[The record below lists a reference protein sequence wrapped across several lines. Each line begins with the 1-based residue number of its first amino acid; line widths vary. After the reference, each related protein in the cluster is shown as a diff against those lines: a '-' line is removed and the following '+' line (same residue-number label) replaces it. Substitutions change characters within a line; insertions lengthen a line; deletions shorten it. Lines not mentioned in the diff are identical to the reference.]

1 VKAPMPAHWSRR
13 HSVVVDE
20 RRRLV
25 HVWHDRFRD
34 PALTVLLVLEAGLI
48 FLGAPLAAKGV
59 PLARPIIET
68 MVLAVVVIVGMLSQR
83 RGAIAAIL
91 LGLAAIFGGRI
102 VRVGMPPIVVSVLRR
117 GGNILTFL
125 ALSWLV
131 SHAV

>member
-1 VKAPMPAHWSRR
+1 MKAPMPAHWSRR

-20 RRRLV
+20 GRRLV
-25 HVWHDRFRD
+25 HVWQDRFRD

-102 VRVGMPPIVVSVLRR
+102 VRVGMATDCS
-117 GGNILTFL
+117 
-125 ALSWLV
+125 
-131 SHAV
+131 

>member
-102 VRVGMPPIVVSVLRR
+102 VRVGMATDCS
-117 GGNILTFL
+117 
-125 ALSWLV
+125 
-131 SHAV
+131 